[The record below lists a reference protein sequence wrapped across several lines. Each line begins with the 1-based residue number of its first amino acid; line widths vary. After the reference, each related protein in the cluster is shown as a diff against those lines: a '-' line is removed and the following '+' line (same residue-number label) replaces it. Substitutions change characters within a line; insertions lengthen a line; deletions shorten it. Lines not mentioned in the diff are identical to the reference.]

1 MARIVRLTESDL
13 NRIVKRVINE
23 SQSAQAQQ
31 LISNANKLASTGC
44 FSEKTTP
51 KLVALAKA
59 LGLGVAAIG
68 AFALTYISM
77 GTIDG
82 ISGGLFVTTG
92 LFASAAALDNLVKSI
107 KNNESSYKKELQY
120 LYDCIF

>member
-1 MARIVRLTESDL
+1 MGKIIRLTESEL
-13 NRIVKRVINE
+13 TNLVRMVVNE
-23 SQSAQAQQ
+23 TQSAQAQQ
-31 LISNANKLASTGC
+31 LISKANKLASTGC

-82 ISGGLFVTTG
+82 ISGGMMVTTG
-92 LFASAAALDNLVKSI
+92 LFASASALDNFVKSI
-107 KNNESSYKKELQY
+107 KNDESSYKKELQY
-120 LYDCIF
+120 LYNCIF